1 MARTGGI
8 EGAGSGWPVL
18 PPSRPRRVSVPHP
31 SRHCRAIPAFDGS
44 LTARRK
50 TTPMARY
57 LRPRRPGAS
66 VFFTLALADRGSD
79 LLVREIGRLRQAVAA
94 TMRERPFTVEAWVVL
109 PDHLHAVW
117 TLPDEDADYSVRW
130 GAIKAR
136 FTMSLRR
143 EGRRP
148 GFSPAPLP
156 TEYPVVQSGR
166 YAGLKPGLRVGKREQ
181 AIWQRRF
188 WGEARPEIVPV
199 ARFQRRTGGAQ
210 AAKPTISA
218 TGRITPRTSGIAGS
232 IR

>member
-1 MARTGGI
+1 
-8 EGAGSGWPVL
+8 
-18 PPSRPRRVSVPHP
+18 
-31 SRHCRAIPAFDGS
+31 
-44 LTARRK
+44 
-50 TTPMARY
+50 MARY